1 MLIILI
7 LSISIIL
14 LISYVFH
21 LKAQIKSIGKQ
32 LQNISEGKTE
42 KKIDISLLDKD
53 IEYLAGN
60 INRNINF
67 QKQLRIESLRNEQKL
82 KDSIA
87 NISHDLRTPLTSI
100 IGYLQLLEKSE
111 LSENQREKINILKK
125 KSEVLQNLVTSFFE
139 ITIIENDSVHINLEK
154 INLNNFLS
162 DALLQNMVSFKQ
174 TGIEPIFDLPNTTI
188 FIEADKMIL
197 QRIVQNLISNILKYG
212 SSYVKISLAQ
222 KEHVE
227 LAFANNVEDP
237 KKIDVNLLFEKFYI
251 ADRSRST
258 GSTGL
263 GLSIVK
269 LLAEKINAKV
279 VAEIEEDILTFKIM
293 FFTIEINNKY

>member
-1 MLIILI
+1 MIIILI

-21 LKAQIKSIGKQ
+21 LKTQIKSIGKQ
-32 LQNISEGKTE
+32 LENISEGKTE

-60 INRNINF
+60 INRNINY
-67 QKQLRIESLRNEQKL
+67 QRQLRIDVLRNEQKL

-125 KSEVLQNLVTSFFE
+125 KSEILQNLITSFFE

-154 INLNNFLS
+154 INLNNILS
-162 DALLQNMVSFKQ
+162 DALLHNIISFKQ
-174 TGIEPIFDLPNTTI
+174 AGIEPIFDLPNTTI
-188 FIEADKMIL
+188 FVESDKMIL
-197 QRIVQNLISNILKYG
+197 QRIIQNLISNMLKYS
-212 SSYVKISLAQ
+212 SSYVNISLAQ

-227 LAFANNVEDP
+227 LSFANKVADP
-237 KKIDVNLLFEKFYI
+237 KKIDVNLLFQKFYT
-251 ADRSRST
+251 ADRSRSS

-269 LLAEKINAKV
+269 LLAEKINAKA
-279 VAEIEEDILTFKIM
+279 VAEIEDDILTLKIV
-293 FFTIEINNKY
+293 F

>member
-1 MLIILI
+1 MATILI
-7 LSISIIL
+7 LSLSVIL

-21 LKAQIKSIGKQ
+21 LKVQIRSIGKQ
-32 LQNISEGKTE
+32 LENILEGKTE

-67 QKQLRIESLRNEQKL
+67 QKQLRIEVLRDEQKL

-100 IGYLQLLEKSE
+100 MGYLQLLEKSE
-111 LSENQREKINILKK
+111 LSEKQREKINILKK
-125 KSEVLQNLVTSFFE
+125 KSETLQNLVTSFFE
-139 ITIIENDSVHINLEK
+139 ITVIENNNIHINLEK

-162 DALLQNMVSFKQ
+162 DALLQNIVSFKEA
-174 TGIEPIFDLPNTTI
+174 GIEPIFDLPNTTI
-188 FIEADKMIL
+188 FIEADKIVL

-212 SSYVKISLAQ
+212 SSYVKISLTT
-222 KEHVE
+222 KENVE
-227 LAFANNVEDP
+227 LSFANKVKDP
-237 KKIDVNLLFEKFYI
+237 EKIDVNLLFEKFYI
-251 ADRSRST
+251 ADRSRSS

-269 LLAEKINAKV
+269 LLAEKINAKAY
-279 VAEIEEDILTFKIM
+279 AEIEEDILTLKIV
-293 FFTIEINNKY
+293 F

>member
-1 MLIILI
+1 MIIILI

-21 LKAQIKSIGKQ
+21 LKTQIKSIGKQ
-32 LQNISEGKTE
+32 LENISEGKTE

-67 QKQLRIESLRNEQKL
+67 QKQLRIEVLRNEQKL

-111 LSENQREKINILKK
+111 VSENQREKINILKK
-125 KSEVLQNLVTSFFE
+125 KSEILHNLITSFFE
-139 ITIIENDSVHINLEK
+139 ITIIENDNVHIKLEK

-162 DALLQNMVSFKQ
+162 DALLQNIVSFKKA
-174 TGIEPIFDLPNTTI
+174 GIEPIFNLPNATI
-188 FIEADKMIL
+188 FIKSDKIIL
-197 QRIVQNLISNILKYG
+197 QRIVQNLISNILKYS

-227 LAFANNVEDP
+227 LSFSNKVQDH

-251 ADRSRST
+251 ADRSRSS

-269 LLAEKINAKV
+269 LLANKINATA
-279 VAEIEEDILTFKIM
+279 VAQMEDDILTLKII
-293 FFTIEINNKY
+293 F

>member
-1 MLIILI
+1 MGIMIIILI

-21 LKAQIKSIGKQ
+21 LKTQIKNIGKQ
-32 LQNISEGKTE
+32 LENISEGKTE

-60 INRNINF
+60 INRNIDF
-67 QKQLRIESLRNEQKL
+67 QKQLRIDVLRNEQKL

-100 IGYLQLLEKSE
+100 MGYLQLLEKSE
-111 LSENQREKINILKK
+111 FSENQREKINILKK
-125 KSEVLQNLVTSFFE
+125 KSEILHNLITSFFE
-139 ITIIENDSVHINLEK
+139 ITIIENDNVHIKLEK

-162 DALLQNMVSFKQ
+162 DALLQNIASFKKA
-174 TGIEPIFDLPNTTI
+174 GIEPIFNLPNATI
-188 FIEADKMIL
+188 FIESDKMIL

-227 LAFANNVEDP
+227 LSFANKVEDP
-237 KKIDVNLLFEKFYI
+237 KKIDVNLLFQKFYT
-251 ADRSRST
+251 ADRSRSS

-269 LLAEKINAKV
+269 LLAEKINAQA
-279 VAEIEEDILTFKIM
+279 VAEIEDDILTLKIV
-293 FFTIEINNKY
+293 F

>member
-7 LSISIIL
+7 LSLTIIL

-21 LKAQIKSIGKQ
+21 LKIQIKSIGKQ
-32 LQNISEGKTE
+32 LENISEGKTE
-42 KKIDISLLDKD
+42 KKIDVSLLDKD

-60 INRNINF
+60 INRNINS
-67 QKQLRIESLRNEQKL
+67 QKQLRIEVLRNEEKL

-111 LSENQREKINILKK
+111 LSENQKEKISIIKR
-125 KSEVLQNLVTSFFE
+125 KSEILHNLITSFFE
-139 ITIIENDSVHINLEK
+139 ITIIENDRMHINLEK
-154 INLNNFLS
+154 INMNNFLS
-162 DALLQNMVSFKQ
+162 DAMLQNIMQFKEA
-174 TGIEPIFDLPNTTI
+174 GIEPIFDLPNTTI
-188 FIEADKMIL
+188 FIEGDKIIL

-212 SSYVKISLAQ
+212 SSYVKISLVK

-227 LAFANNVEDP
+227 LCFANKIEDP
-237 KKIDVNLLFEKFYI
+237 KKIDVNLLFEKFYTG
-251 ADRSRST
+251 DKSRSS

-269 LLAEKINAKV
+269 LLAERINAKAL
-279 VAEIEEDILTFKIM
+279 AEIKEDILTLKIV
-293 FFTIEINNKY
+293 F

>member
-7 LSISIIL
+7 LSLTVIL

-21 LKAQIKSIGKQ
+21 LKIQIKSIGKQ
-32 LQNISEGKTE
+32 LENISEGKTE
-42 KKIDISLLDKD
+42 KKIDVSLLDKD

-60 INRNINF
+60 INRNINS
-67 QKQLRIESLRNEQKL
+67 QKQLRIEVLRNEEKL

-100 IGYLQLLEKSE
+100 IGYLQLLEKSK
-111 LSENQREKINILKK
+111 LSEDQREKINIIKR
-125 KSEVLQNLVTSFFE
+125 KSEILHNLITSFFE
-139 ITIIENDSVHINLEK
+139 ITIIENDRKHINLEK
-154 INLNNFLS
+154 INMNNFLS
-162 DALLQNMVSFKQ
+162 DAMLQNIMPFKEA
-174 TGIEPIFDLPNTTI
+174 GIEPIFDLPNTTI
-188 FIEADKMIL
+188 FIEGDKIIL

-212 SSYVKISLAQ
+212 SSYVKISLVK

-227 LAFANNVEDP
+227 LCFANKIEDP
-237 KKIDVNLLFEKFYI
+237 KKIDVNLLFEKFYTG
-251 ADRSRST
+251 DKSRSS

-269 LLAEKINAKV
+269 LLAERINAKAL
-279 VAEIEEDILTFKIM
+279 AEIKEDILTLKIV
-293 FFTIEINNKY
+293 F